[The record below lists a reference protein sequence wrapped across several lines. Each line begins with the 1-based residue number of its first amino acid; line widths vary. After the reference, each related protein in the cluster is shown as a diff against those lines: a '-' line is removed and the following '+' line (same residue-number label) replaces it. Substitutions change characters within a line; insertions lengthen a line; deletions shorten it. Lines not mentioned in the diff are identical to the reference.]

1 MFAIRGGDLGRR
13 IQGNR
18 KKRFEGEVPGA
29 VLARA
34 YGINSQVV
42 RKPMRH
48 RPS

>member
-1 MFAIRGGDLGRR
+1 MFAIRGGDLG
-13 IQGNR
+13 QGNR